1 MFSRNHDDYDLVL
14 YVANWP
20 EGRRQAWD
28 LLLRARAIENQCY
41 VVGVNRVGRAQV
53 NYNGGSAIV
62 DFQGTLLAACV
73 DGQESSATAQLN
85 MPRLM
90 AFRKQFPVLHDADA
104 FRLCEL

>member
-1 MFSRNHDDYDLVL
+1 MLSLYSCNLLSNNHFSLSMLSVSAVKDST
-14 YVANWP
+14 
-20 EGRRQAWD
+20 
-28 LLLRARAIENQCY
+28 IENWCY